1 MEWQGLLIVDKPRG
15 LTSHDVV
22 DRVRRALG
30 CRRVGHTGTLDPEA
44 TGVLVLCLGKATRL
58 QRFLVA
64 HDKEYVARIRLGFAT
79 DTYDATGKPT
89 TALVTSKQVSVEE
102 IEKMIETFRG
112 TIQQIPPMFSAKKR
126 EGRRLYRLARRGETV
141 ERHPISVTIHE
152 IELLPT
158 DGSRLVT
165 HPDGTMD
172 VTLRVKCSTG
182 TYVRAL
188 AHELGERLGC
198 GGHLVA
204 LRRTA
209 VGPFRVDEALPL
221 DVLERKAADGTVAD
235 CLIPLSR
242 ALPQMPELTVGDQE
256 KRRLVHG
263 RLLAITETVKNPCD
277 SAYVRLVDRT
287 GRLIAIGEIVP
298 GEGLIRP
305 RVVMDSAD

>member
-1 MEWQGLLIVDKPRG
+1 MEWQGIIVVDKPRG

-44 TGVLVLCLGKATRL
+44 TGVLVICLGKATRL
-58 QRFLVA
+58 QRFLAA

-126 EGRRLYRLARRGETV
+126 EGRRLYRLARRGETIPRQPV
-141 ERHPISVTIHE
+141 TVTIRE
-152 IELLPT
+152 IEILPT
-158 DGSRLVT
+158 DGSRLVVN
-165 HPDGTMD
+165 PDGTTD
-172 VTLRVKCSTG
+172 VTLRVKCSAG

-209 VGPFRVDEALPL
+209 VGPFRLDDALPL
-221 DVLERKAADGTVAD
+221 DALEQKAVDGTIAERI
-235 CLIPLSR
+235 LPLSR
-242 ALPQMPELTVGDQE
+242 ALPQMPALTVTDQQ
-256 KRRLVHG
+256 KRRIVHG
-263 RLLAITETVKNPCD
+263 QPLALTEGGKTSSG
-277 SAYVRLVDRT
+277 SAYVRLVDRAD
-287 GRLIAIGEIVP
+287 RLIAIGEIVAD
-298 GEGLIRP
+298 EGLIRP
-305 RVVMDSAD
+305 RVVVDSAD